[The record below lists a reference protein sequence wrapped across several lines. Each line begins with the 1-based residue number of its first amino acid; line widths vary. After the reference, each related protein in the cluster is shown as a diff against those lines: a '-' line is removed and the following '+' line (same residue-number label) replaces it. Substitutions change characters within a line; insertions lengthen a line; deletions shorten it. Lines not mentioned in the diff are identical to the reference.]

1 MKSNPCRELS
11 APAADPTGRISL
23 SKKNETISAR
33 APSSLH
39 TFQFWLSF
47 VFLILIYGE
56 CD

>member
-11 APAADPTGRISL
+11 APAADPTGRTSVFEEERNHLGDGSVFFAYIS
-23 SKKNETISAR
+23 I
-33 APSSLH
+33 
-39 TFQFWLSF
+39 WLSF

>member
-11 APAADPTGRISL
+11 APAADPTGRTSVFEEERNHLGDGSVFFAYTSI
-23 SKKNETISAR
+23 
-33 APSSLH
+33 
-39 TFQFWLSF
+39 WLSF